1 VEAIRAPEATAVD
14 IVGHVELKEML
25 SVGFGSRDSSGSQ
38 IGLLLPD
45 GTFYTFTGDP
55 SLSPAEREAQI
66 AATYTAL
73 KGPTDGSAHPMAA
86 GRVVVFK
93 NGQEVPE
100 AQVNYSARIVQREMA
115 DKWASYLET
124 VRKKEVVTVPI
135 FSIDI
140 NRFASGSSRIK
151 ILTYR

>member
-1 VEAIRAPEATAVD
+1 
-14 IVGHVELKEML
+14 VELKEML
-25 SVGFGSRDSSGSQ
+25 SGGMGTDDQSGSQ
-38 IGLLLPD
+38 IGLLMPD
-45 GTFYTFTGDP
+45 GTFYTFTGDS
-55 SLSPAEREAQI
+55 SLSPTERGAQI
-66 AATYTAL
+66 QETYTAL
-73 KGPTDGSAHPMAA
+73 KGPTDSSPHPMAA

-100 AQVNYSARIVQREMA
+100 GELSYSSRRTRDLMA
-115 DKWASYLET
+115 SEWSGYLET
-124 VRKKEVVTVPI
+124 VRAGQVVTVPI